1 MSKHGCFS
9 INKRKSQYCGD
20 FQVQLKAIES
30 ERKRKFCSAQKQNKR
45 IKEEEEQKDKTHKE
59 ENSPKI
65 LELIKREKLADL
77 MHGNYRVKVVLPSL
91 TVLSQL
97 VGLRFVLH
105 QDMDLICRDS
115 SWLEVTNLLATRNQ
129 KPKYLA
135 RYLPFRWKAQ
145 NWKQDMG

>member
-1 MSKHGCFS
+1 MFS
-9 INKRKSQYCGD
+9 PKKY
-20 FQVQLKAIES
+20 
-30 ERKRKFCSAQKQNKR
+30 KR
-45 IKEEEEQKDKTHKE
+45 IKEEEEQKDKTQRE
-59 ENSPKI
+59 ETPPKM
-65 LELIKREKLADL
+65 LELIKKEKLVDDL
-77 MHGNYRVKVVLPSL
+77 MHGNDRVKVVMPSL
-91 TVLSQL
+91 ALLSQI
-97 VGLRFVLH
+97 VGLRFLFH